1 MRALWGQRGMTL
13 LELLVAAAVGAV
25 LTTGA
30 AAAIYQSGKLARW
43 GGDELR
49 AWHDIRSGVYW
60 MGRDIPMAET
70 TDLVDG
76 AGPVSSLSLTWTE
89 HSEAGDIPHTSSYYL
104 VGSELKRDYD
114 GSVITVARHIQSLGF
129 SLSQRL
135 ITVSLSSSPGEPA
148 AAENMTYMIY
158 LRPD

>member
-13 LELLVAAAVGAV
+13 LELVVAAAVAGV

-30 AAAIYQSGKLARW
+30 TAAIYQLSKFTRY
-43 GGDELR
+43 GGDDLR
-49 AWHDIRSGVYW
+49 AWHDIQCAAHW

-76 AGPVSSLSLTWTE
+76 AGPVSSMSLGWTE
-89 HSEAGDIPHTSSYYL
+89 RSATGDIPHTASYYL
-104 VGSELKRDYD
+104 VGNELKRDYD
-114 GSVITVARHIQSLGF
+114 GSVITVARHIESLEF
-129 SLSQRL
+129 SLAQRL
-135 ITVSLSSSPGEPA
+135 ITITLRSAPGQ
-148 AAENMTYMIY
+148 AAEEMTCMAY